1 MEELPEAAD
10 PAGEERLGFE
20 VEANFSGS
28 IDLGQVSGRSATLV
42 CWQKIMAYPIIVQ
55 GGMGAGVSNWRLS
68 RAVSQLGQLGVV
80 SGTALDVILARR
92 LQEGD
97 ADGDMRRALAQ
108 FPIPG
113 MAQRALD
120 RYFVPG
126 GKPRDEPFR
135 PIPVLSQQPTPAQ
148 VELIVLANFAEVFL
162 AKEGH
167 TGLVGVNYLQKIQ
180 LPTLPSLFGA
190 MLAGVDYVLMGA
202 GIPMA
207 IPGVLDKLARGE
219 TARLYL
225 EVEGAGSGEEFCCTF
240 DPAAFCGATPPELK
254 RPRFV
259 AIISSTVL
267 ALTLARKASG
277 RVDGFVVEGPT
288 AGGHNAPPRGNAPLN
303 ERGEPVYG
311 ERDVPDLEK
320 IRALGLP
327 FWMAGSYATPG
338 RLAEALRN
346 GAAGV
351 QVGTAFAFCEESGIV
366 AELKTRVL
374 RSSRN
379 GGVEV
384 FTDPVASPT
393 GFPFKVARLE
403 GTLSEPEI
411 YSTRH
416 RICDLG
422 YLRRAYRKPE
432 GTLGYRC
439 PSESEDHYVAKGG
452 EPAETHGRK
461 CICNGL
467 LSTIGL
473 GQVQPGGYREP
484 ALLTAGDDVAGL
496 ARFLPANRDS
506 YTAADVIR
514 YLLRES

>member
-1 MEELPEAAD
+1 
-10 PAGEERLGFE
+10 
-20 VEANFSGS
+20 
-28 IDLGQVSGRSATLV
+28 
-42 CWQKIMAYPIIVQ
+42 
-55 GGMGAGVSNWRLS
+55 MGAGVSNWRLA
-68 RAVSQLGQLGVV
+68 RAVSRRGQLGVV

-97 ADGDMRRALAQ
+97 PDGDMRRALSR

-126 GKPRDEPFR
+126 GKPPDQPFK
-135 PIPVLSQQPTPAQ
+135 PTPVLSQQPAPAL

-167 TGLVGVNYLQKIQ
+167 TGLVGINYLQKIQ

-207 IPGVLDKLARGE
+207 IPGLLDQLSRGE
-219 TARLYL
+219 AARLHL
-225 EVEGAGSGEEFCCTF
+225 DVDGAGQDEEFCCAF
-240 DPAAFCGATPPELK
+240 DPAAFCETAPPQLK
-254 RPRFV
+254 RPHFL

-288 AGGHNAPPRGNAPLN
+288 AGGHNAPPRGSAPLN

-311 ERDVPDLEK
+311 PRDVPDLEK
-320 IRALGLP
+320 IRDLGLP
-327 FWMAGSYATPG
+327 FWMAGSYATPQ
-338 RLAEALRN
+338 RLAEALLN

-351 QVGTAFAFCEESGIV
+351 QVGTAFAFCEESDIDDG
-366 AELKTRVL
+366 LKMRVL
-374 RSSRN
+374 SSSRS
-379 GGVEV
+379 GGVSV

-393 GFPFKVARLE
+393 RFPFKVVGLE

-411 YSTRH
+411 YSGRK
-416 RICDLG
+416 RVCDLG
-422 YLRRAYRKPE
+422 YLRRVYRKPD

-439 PSESEDHYVAKGG
+439 PGEPEDHYVAKGG
-452 EPAETHGRK
+452 DLAETHGRK
-461 CICNGL
+461 CVCNGL

-473 GQVQPGGYREP
+473 GQIQPGGYREP
-484 ALLTAGDDVAGL
+484 ALLTAGDDAAGL
-496 ARFLPANRDS
+496 SRFLPMNRDRYS
-506 YTAADVIR
+506 AADVIR
-514 YLLRES
+514 HLLGES

>member
-1 MEELPEAAD
+1 MSL
-10 PAGEERLGFE
+10 
-20 VEANFSGS
+20 
-28 IDLGQVSGRSATLV
+28 
-42 CWQKIMAYPIIVQ
+42 PIIIQ
-55 GGMGAGVSNWRLS
+55 GGMGAGVSNWRLA
-68 RAVSQLGQLGVV
+68 RAVSRLGQMGVV

-97 ADGDMRRALAQ
+97 PKGDMRRALDR

-126 GKPRDEPFR
+126 GKATDQSFKA
-135 PIPVLSQQPTPAQ
+135 IPLLTNQPTPAQ

-167 TGLVGVNYLQKIQ
+167 TGLVGINYLQKIQ

-207 IPGVLDKLARGE
+207 IPGLLDQLARGQ
-219 TARLYL
+219 AVRLNL
-225 EVEGAGSGEEFCCTF
+225 EVEGAGPGDEFSCEF
-240 DPAAFCGATPPELK
+240 DPAAFCGTTPPELI
-254 RPRFV
+254 RPRFL
-259 AIISSTVL
+259 AIIASTVL

-303 ERGEPVYG
+303 ERGEPIYG
-311 ERDVPDLEK
+311 LRDVPDLEK

-327 FWMAGSYATPG
+327 FWLAGSYATPA
-338 RLAEALRN
+338 RLTEALQC

-351 QVGTAFAFCEESGIV
+351 QVGTAFAFCEESGIE
-366 AELKTRVL
+366 AGLKARVL
-374 RSSRN
+374 HSSGDGN
-379 GGVEV
+379 LDV

-393 GFPFKVARLE
+393 GFPFKVARLD

-411 YSTRH
+411 YSARE
-416 RICDLG
+416 RVCDLG
-422 YLRRAYRKPE
+422 YLRRLYRKTE

-439 PSESEDHYVAKGG
+439 PGEPEDHYVAKGG
-452 EPAETHGRK
+452 EPSETTGRK
-461 CICNGL
+461 CVCNGL

-473 GQVQPGGYREP
+473 GQIQPGEYREP
-484 ALLTAGDDVAGL
+484 ALLTAGDDVSGL
-496 ARFLPANRDS
+496 ARFLPTNRDS
-506 YTAADVIR
+506 YSAADVIR
-514 YLLRES
+514 HLLGES

>member
-1 MEELPEAAD
+1 
-10 PAGEERLGFE
+10 
-20 VEANFSGS
+20 
-28 IDLGQVSGRSATLV
+28 
-42 CWQKIMAYPIIVQ
+42 MAHPIIIQ
-55 GGMGAGVSNWRLS
+55 GGMGAGVSNWRLA

-97 ADGDMRRALAQ
+97 PDGDMRRALAR

-120 RYFVPG
+120 RSFVPG
-126 GKPRDEPFR
+126 GKPAGQPFKATL
-135 PIPVLSQQPTPAQ
+135 VLSQHPAPAL

-167 TGLVGVNYLQKIQ
+167 AGLVGINYLQKIQ

-207 IPGVLDKLARGE
+207 IPGLLDQLARGQ
-219 TARLYL
+219 AVRLHL
-225 EVEGAGSGEEFCCTF
+225 EVEGAAPGEEFCCAF
-240 DPAAFCGATPPELK
+240 DPAAFCGTTPPELK
-254 RPRFV
+254 RPHFL

-288 AGGHNAPPRGNAPLN
+288 AGGHNAPPRGTAPLN

-311 ERDVPDLEK
+311 QRDVPDLEK

-327 FWMAGSYATPG
+327 FWMAGSYATPR
-338 RLAEALRN
+338 RLAEALLS

-351 QVGTAFAFCEESGIV
+351 QVGTAFAFCEESGIE
-366 AELKTRVL
+366 AGLKTRVL
-374 RSSRN
+374 RSSRS

-411 YSTRH
+411 YSARE
-416 RICDLG
+416 RVCDLG
-422 YLRRAYRKPE
+422 YLRRVYRKPE

-439 PSESEDHYVAKGG
+439 PGEPEDHYLAKGG
-452 EPAETHGRK
+452 ELEETHGRK
-461 CICNGL
+461 CVCNGL

-473 GQVQPGGYREP
+473 AQIQPGGYREP

-496 ARFLPANRDS
+496 ARFLPTNRDS
-506 YTAADVIR
+506 YTAADVISH
-514 YLLRES
+514 LLGES